1 MLTDAEVTG
10 LLKNKSYSALLKF
23 LEANC
28 GDTFRIE
35 VTGTTF
41 EQWAGWCARKSDNVA
56 DAKDILRRLFAQFYG
71 QLPMVARVN
80 LSYLAYEIGYD
91 HSKLTFAK
99 IKYLSRDA
107 FVSSKVFLTSIPM
120 LVREYIAARR
130 KPSVQVSYFRQP
142 QDSNRLIGLSKRH
155 S

>member
-10 LLKNKSYSALLKF
+10 LLKNKSHKALLKF

-28 GDTFRIE
+28 GDTFRTE
-35 VTGTTF
+35 ETGTTF
-41 EQWAGWCARKSDNVA
+41 EQWANWCGRKSDNVA

-80 LSYLAYEIGYD
+80 LSYLAYEIGYN
-91 HSKLTFAK
+91 HSKITFTK
-99 IKYLSRDA
+99 FKYLSRDA
-107 FVSSKVFLTSIPM
+107 LASSRVFLTSIPM
-120 LVREYIAARR
+120 LVREYIAATR
-130 KPSVQVSYFRQP
+130 KPSVQVSYFRQS
-142 QDSNRLIGLSKRH
+142 QERLIGFSKRQ